1 MSETRRT
8 PPGPEP
14 ARRPIDD
21 HVAKIGDLAAEA
33 GIERVHV
40 LAWRDLADVEAGG
53 SEVHI
58 DHVARHWAAAGIE
71 VTLRTSFAPGHSPF
85 GSRHGYVVVRR
96 AGRYLVF
103 PRSIINEATGRHG
116 PRDALVEVWNGVP
129 FLSPLWAR
137 GPRLV
142 FVHHVHKDMWRM
154 TLPPRLAALGD
165 VLERRLAPPFYRR
178 STIATPSGSSKHDL
192 VELGIPESRIT
203 VVPNGIE
210 HRFTPGDPAER
221 SPFPLVVAVGRLVPV
236 KRFDLLIRA
245 AAEARARVPDLQ
257 LVIAGEGYERTPL
270 EVVVAELGA
279 DEWVSLPG
287 RLRDHEIVDLYRRA
301 WVLASSSLRE
311 GWGMSITEAAAC
323 GTPAVAT
330 DIGGHR
336 DVIFDGQTGLLRA
349 DDGLAG
355 ALVEL
360 LTDHDR
366 RAQMGAAALVASAR
380 FDWGTTATEMM
391 RLLVED
397 SRRRHP

>member
-8 PPGPEP
+8 PWGSDPPPRLAEE
-14 ARRPIDD
+14 
-21 HVAKIGDLAAEA
+21 HVTKIGDLAAEA

-58 DHVARHWAAAGIE
+58 DHVARHWAAAGVE

-103 PRSIINEATGRHG
+103 PRSILNEATGRHG

-129 FLSPLWAR
+129 FLSPIWAR

-154 TLPPRLAALGD
+154 TLPPRLAVLGD
-165 VLERRLAPPFYRR
+165 VLERRIAPPFYKR
-178 STIATPSGSSKHDL
+178 STIATPSWSSKHDL
-192 VELGIPESRIT
+192 VELGIPDERIT
-203 VVPNGIE
+203 VIPNGIE
-210 HRFTPGDPAER
+210 ARFTPGEPGER
-221 SPFPLVVAVGRLVPV
+221 SPVPLVAAVGRLVPV
-236 KRFDLLIRA
+236 KRFHLLIRA
-245 AAEARARVPDLQ
+245 AAAARASVPDLQ
-257 LVIAGEGYERTPL
+257 LVIAGEGYERSAL
-270 EVVVAELGA
+270 EAVVAELGA

-336 DVIFDGQTGLLRA
+336 DVVVHGETGLLAA
-349 DDGLAG
+349 DDALAPS
-355 ALVEL
+355 LVEV
-360 LTDHDR
+360 LTDHAR
-366 RAQMGAAALVASAR
+366 RERMGAAALAASAR